1 MRTALGLAWASL
13 VGNAVLVL
21 SGGAVRLTESGLGCP
36 TWPRCTDE
44 SLVPHGELGLHG
56 AIEFGNR
63 LLGVALALVAI
74 ATWVAVLRLRPA
86 AGPARRT
93 ATLLALGV
101 PAQALLGG
109 VTVLT
114 DLNPWIVA
122 WHLMLSMA
130 LIALAVLLIRQLAA
144 PSASATVP
152 TPVVWLVRVT
162 YATCWLVLYAGT
174 VVTGSGPHAGDAASP
189 RNGLDPASVS
199 QAHADLVFLL
209 VGLTV
214 GTVFALRACGAPDT
228 LVRAAAALL
237 VVELAQGTIGL
248 VQYATDLPLALV
260 AAHLLGASVLTAVA
274 TWLWLATESA
284 GPRTL
289 HSPPLPATPRTAAPS
304 DLRVAVGDRAAEGQR
319 RNGSTATARKSR
331 AK

>member
-1 MRTALGLAWASL
+1 MGVRLRTARALAWASL
-13 VGNAVLVL
+13 AGNALLVL

-36 TWPRCTDE
+36 TWPQCTEE

-74 ATWVAVLRLRPA
+74 ATWVAVLRLRTA
-86 AGPARRT
+86 AGRARRT

-114 DLNPWIVA
+114 DLNPWMVA
-122 WHLMLSMA
+122 CHLMLSMA
-130 LIALAVLLIRQLAA
+130 LIALAVLLIRQLARPLPLAAVPA
-144 PSASATVP
+144 PA
-152 TPVVWLVRVT
+152 VWLVRVL
-162 YATCWLVLYAGT
+162 YATCWVVLYAGT

-214 GTVFALRACGAPDT
+214 GAVFALRASGAPDA
-228 LVRAAAALL
+228 LVRAATTLL
-237 VVELAQGTIGL
+237 AVELAQGAIGL

-284 GPRTL
+284 HR
-289 HSPPLPATPRTAAPS
+289 SLPGTTTAQVPVTPRQGVRTGG
-304 DLRVAVGDRAAEGQR
+304 GDV
-319 RNGSTATARKSR
+319 
-331 AK
+331 